1 MNRII
6 HLPIIALSI
15 LLAAC
20 SPSGEEKVWNLSTDS
35 LKYSSLLTIARADS
49 FTLVTVKDAWN
60 PERDLHRYVL
70 VPEKAQLPTERPA
83 GTLLRTPLRRAVMH
97 NAVHAALTAEL
108 GCARNIA
115 GLCDVD
121 YVQTPELQQLLDL
134 GVIAD
139 AGSSVQSDVERYISL
154 RSDAVFTSPLEH
166 ANYGVLEKVGIPI
179 VECADYM
186 ETSALGRAEW
196 VRFFGLLFDCES
208 RADSLFAAVE
218 TRYTALCD
226 SAKQTLKRP
235 RLMVN
240 LINGTAWHMPGG
252 GSYLGQLFADA
263 GADYILAADTRS
275 GSVPLGIEKVV
286 DLAAKADIWLIKQ
299 ARSHELTYNDLRR
312 EHASYATFRP
322 WKERKIFFCNT
333 LTTNYYERTPFHPD
347 VLLQELIYL
356 FHPERATEGYEA
368 TFYTPLMP

>member
-20 SPSGEEKVWNLSTDS
+20 SPVSEQQTWGLSTNS
-35 LKYSSLLTIARADS
+35 LKYSSLLTIARTDS

-60 PERDLHRYVL
+60 PEHELHRYVL
-70 VPEKAQLPTERPA
+70 VPEQSQLPTQRPE

-97 NAVHAALTAEL
+97 NAVHAALVAEL
-108 GCARNIA
+108 GCATGIA
-115 GLCDVD
+115 GICDVD
-121 YVQTPELQQLLDL
+121 YVQMPELQQRLDL

-154 RSDAVFTSPLEH
+154 RADAVFTSPLEH

-196 VRFFGLLFDCES
+196 MRFFGLLFDCEPL
-208 RADSLFAAVE
+208 ADSLFAAVE
-218 TRYTALCD
+218 MRYIALRD
-226 SAKQTLKRP
+226 SAQQTHQRP
-235 RLMVN
+235 RLMVG
-240 LINGTAWHMPGG
+240 LINGAAWNMPAG
-252 GSYLGQLFADA
+252 GSYLGRLYTDA
-263 GADYILAADTRS
+263 GATYILADNTRS
-275 GSVPLGIEKVV
+275 GSVPLGIESVV
-286 DLAAKADIWLIKQ
+286 ERAAEADIWLIKQ
-299 ARSHELTYNDLRR
+299 ARSHALTYNELRR

-322 WKERKIFFCNT
+322 WQQRKIFFCNT
-333 LTTNYYERTPFHPD
+333 LTTDYYERTPFHPD
-347 VLLQELIYL
+347 VLLRELFYL

-368 TFYTPLMP
+368 TYYTPLLP

>member
-60 PERDLHRYVL
+60 PERDLHRYIL
-70 VPEKAQLPTERPA
+70 VPETSPLPTERPA
-83 GTLLRTPLRRAVMH
+83 GTLLRTPLRRTVMH
-97 NAVHAALTAEL
+97 NAVHAALVAEL
-108 GCARNIA
+108 GCAGGIA

-121 YVQTPELQQLLDL
+121 YVQTPELQRLLDL

-154 RSDAVFTSPLEH
+154 RSDAVFTAPLEH

-179 VECADYM
+179 VECADYL

-196 VRFFGLLFDCES
+196 VRFFGLLFDCE
-208 RADSLFAAVE
+208 AQTDSLFAAVE
-218 TRYTALCD
+218 KRYIALRD
-226 SAKQTLKRP
+226 SAQQTHQRP
-235 RLMVN
+235 RLMVD
-240 LINGTAWHMPGG
+240 LINGAAWNMPAG

-263 GADYILAADTRS
+263 GATYILADDTRS
-275 GSVPLGIEKVV
+275 GSVPLSIENVV
-286 DLAAKADIWLIKQ
+286 NLAAEADIWLIKH
-299 ARSHELTYNDLRR
+299 ARSHTLTYNDLRR

-333 LTTNYYERTPFHPD
+333 LTTNFYERIPFHPD
-347 VLLQELIYL
+347 VLLQELSYL
-356 FHPERATEGYEA
+356 LHPELATASFEA
-368 TFYTPLMP
+368 TYYTPMKP